1 VALISWV
8 DESPRNRPA
17 LLAAFTGWNDA
28 GDAASGALAWLAGQ
42 WDTTELATL
51 DPEPFYDF
59 AETRPRLLLEDDGSR
74 SLIWPSNDLIAAT
87 VTGAGTSNRSKTE
100 GAILVGTEPQLKW
113 RTFAQQIVDM
123 AKRLESP
130 LVITL
135 GALLADIPH
144 TRPTP
149 IYGSSDDPAMATQL
163 GLTPSRYEGPTGIV
177 GVLHNACAAA
187 GLQTASLWAAV
198 PGYAS
203 EIPSP
208 KASLA
213 LVRKLETLL
222 DVSPD
227 TSELEEMAENYERH
241 VSELAEQADE
251 TNEYI
256 TQLEEAYDQ
265 QEAENGEIEQMRSTD
280 PGELVDQIEQF
291 LRNQRS

>member
-1 VALISWV
+1 MTMITWV

-17 LLAAFTGWNDA
+17 LVAAFTGWNDA
-28 GDAASGALAWLAGQ
+28 GDAASGALAWLASR
-42 WDTTELATL
+42 WETTEVATL

-59 AETRPRLLLEDDGSR
+59 ADTRPRLRLEDDGSR

-87 VTGAGTSNRSKTE
+87 VTAAETPDGSGTE
-100 GAILVGTEPQLKW
+100 VALLVGTEPQLKW

-123 AKRLESP
+123 AKRLDSP

-135 GALLADIPH
+135 GALLADVPH

-149 IYGSSDDPAMATQL
+149 IYGSSDDPAMASQL
-163 GLTPSRYEGPTGIV
+163 GLSPSSYEGPTGIV
-177 GVLHNACAAA
+177 GVLHNACATA

-213 LVRKLETLL
+213 LVRRLGTLL
-222 DVSPD
+222 DLSPD
-227 TSELEEMAENYERH
+227 TSELEDMAESYERH
-241 VSELAEQADE
+241 VSDLAEQADE
-251 TNEYI
+251 TSEYI
-256 TQLEEAYDQ
+256 AQLESAYDQ
-265 QEAENGEIEQMRSTD
+265 EATENGEIEEMRSTD
-280 PGELVDQIEQF
+280 PGEFVDQIEQF
-291 LRNQRS
+291 LRDQRS

>member
-87 VTGAGTSNRSKTE
+87 VTGASTSNRSETE
-100 GAILVGTEPQLKW
+100 VAILVGTEPQLKW

-177 GVLHNACAAA
+177 GVPHNACAAA
-187 GLQTASLWAAV
+187 GLQTATLWAAV

-241 VSELAEQADE
+241 VSELAEQGDE

>member
-1 VALISWV
+1 MTMISWV

-17 LLAAFTGWNDA
+17 LVAAFTGWNDA
-28 GDAASGALAWLAGQ
+28 GDAASGALAWLASR
-42 WDTTELATL
+42 WETTEVATL

-59 AETRPRLLLEDDGSR
+59 ADTRPRLRLEDDGSR
-74 SLIWPSNDLIAAT
+74 SLIWPSNDLMAAT
-87 VTGAGTSNRSKTE
+87 VDSSETPDGSETE
-100 GAILVGTEPQLKW
+100 LALLVGTEPQLKW

-123 AKRLESP
+123 AQQLDSP
-130 LVITL
+130 LVVTL
-135 GALLADIPH
+135 GALLADVPH

-149 IYGSSDDPAMATQL
+149 IYGSSDDPKMAAQL
-163 GLTPSRYEGPTGIV
+163 GLTPSSYEGPTGIV

-213 LVRKLETLL
+213 LVRRLGTLL
-222 DVSPD
+222 DLSPD
-227 TSELEEMAENYERH
+227 TSELEKMATSYERH
-241 VSELAEQADE
+241 VSELADQADE
-251 TNEYI
+251 TSEYI
-256 TQLEEAYDQ
+256 AQLESAYDQ
-265 QEAENGEIEQMRSTD
+265 EAAENGEMEEMRSTD
-280 PGELVDQIEQF
+280 PGDFVDQIEQF